1 MIDFI
6 NLIVGC
12 ISTFILG
19 LVFHSSYLHAKEKYG
34 WKFPWDHDE
43 FIYNCR
49 TCGYKTDSHS
59 QFSFHN
65 CYLDKGKEG
74 WSRREN

>member
-12 ISTFILG
+12 ILTFILG

-43 FIYNCR
+43 DDGLCDIFGGSTPRNIPMC
-49 TCGYKTDSHS
+49 DA
-59 QFSFHN
+59 
-65 CYLDKGKEG
+65 CYRWIRGE
-74 WSRREN
+74 